1 MTAAEAIGRLARRR
15 LEKADRAL
23 RASRNL
29 LQDGLYEDSTSRSY
43 HAMFHAVSALLLT
56 KGLSTS
62 RHKGAIS
69 LFDLHF
75 IKPRVLDPE
84 LSIWIH
90 DAFKAR
96 QEADYGEEA
105 LDPRAAAE
113 QPWCMPKPCSSGSAR
128 CWPNCSRSYPGEGR
142 PIREPDAA
150 ATLEVGEA
158 AGITPQGSRDSAAAR
173 SGRMRRSRRRAR

>member
-1 MTAAEAIGRLARRR
+1 MTAAEAIGRLARLR
-15 LEKADRAL
+15 LEK
-23 RASRNL
+23 ASRNL
-29 LQDGLYEDSTSRSY
+29 LRDGLYEDSTSRSY
-43 HAMFHAVSALLLT
+43 YAMFHAVSALLLT

-62 RHKGAIS
+62 KHKGAIS

-113 QPWCMPKPCSSGSAR
+113 TTLVHAEALLER
-128 CWPNCSRSYPGEGR
+128 VR
-142 PIREPDAA
+142 PVLAQQ
-150 ATLEVGEA
+150 LEELSN
-158 AGITPQGSRDSAAAR
+158 QGPSDS
-173 SGRMRRSRRRAR
+173 